1 MEDNET
7 CSKYVMYQFHDTFMD
22 ESLFRANVK
31 MNMLRCDCSNT
42 VSNLV
47 SIFSISPILNHIQI
61 KVESK

>member
-31 MNMLRCDCSNT
+31 MNIQQCNSNNIDAAI
-42 VSNLV
+42 VSL
-47 SIFSISPILNHIQI
+47 FSF
-61 KVESK
+61 K